1 MVHGGGGARTQPA
14 CHMPFT
20 VRGAGE
26 ADIDN
31 LIPLY
36 NKVYAALRTVDND
49 TIVFYEPSVHEARR
63 VRARCCGAE
72 LARIT

>member
-1 MVHGGGGARTQPA
+1 
-14 CHMPFT
+14 MPFT

-63 VRARCCGAE
+63 ARARGCGG
-72 LARIT
+72 R